1 MFGNAKRQYALFK
14 ELDEELAS
22 RHVEGT
28 PQRIADNRHAAAYFG
43 LMRLQLGDDAVL
55 KPDSIAFEDL
65 ALAMDIAVRVA
76 VAENSLNP
84 QNIEAAIRKSLLPLL
99 FPHSG
104 LDHAKAITE
113 RVIEVTRVG
122 LFQGLQ

>member
-1 MFGNAKRQYALFK
+1 MGLLR
-14 ELDEELAS
+14 
-22 RHVEGT
+22 
-28 PQRIADNRHAAAYFG
+28 RIALVAQRATLAEHNRHAAAYFG
-43 LMRLQLGDDAVL
+43 LMRLQLGDEAVL

-76 VAENSLNP
+76 VAENSQNP
-84 QNIEAAIRKSLLPLL
+84 QNIEATIRKSLLPLL